1 MAVHEHM
8 REWRYFARGCF
19 RTGVLLMLASI
30 VIMQVQMMDQP
41 PQDGIV
47 VGLYVALGIM
57 LTAVVVDLVFPFYY
71 QLKDYLAESQPEG
84 I

>member
-1 MAVHEHM
+1 
-8 REWRYFARGCF
+8 
-19 RTGVLLMLASI
+19 
-30 VIMQVQMMDQP
+30 MQVQMMDQP

-71 QLKDYLAESQPEG
+71 QLKDYLAGSQPEG